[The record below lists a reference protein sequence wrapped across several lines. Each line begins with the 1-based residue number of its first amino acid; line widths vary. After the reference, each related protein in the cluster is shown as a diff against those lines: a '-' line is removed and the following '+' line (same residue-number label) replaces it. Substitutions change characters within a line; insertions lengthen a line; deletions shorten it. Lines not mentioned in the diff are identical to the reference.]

1 MCLQQ
6 EEKSNKHSCGS
17 KKVDG
22 GLWKIGNDWPTG
34 DRMEKG
40 QPEGPQKKEE
50 TGTDSGKEREN
61 KFELN
66 F

>member
-40 QPEGPQKKEE
+40 QPER
-50 TGTDSGKEREN
+50 TAKERGDRNGQWEGET
-61 KFELN
+61 K
-66 F
+66 